1 MTDDDRGG
9 GLGIAEPE
17 SSLLIGEDDGTRS
30 LLAALDRVRSEL
42 DRERAAAPPLVDELL
57 ALPPEIREERLRR
70 DLRFHTWGVCE
81 LLLARSLEAVRG
93 DGATATAATTAEWL
107 ARLALAGTE
116 RLDPALHPPPV
127 VGDLR
132 ARTWAAA
139 GEARRRQGDL
149 AGAEAALREAAAA
162 LVEGTGD
169 LLVEA
174 HLLEFE
180 AAVRRAEAR
189 NRDAAALLKQA
200 AARYRQAGETGLLE
214 RVLAERAALL
224 ALGNTPQEPARYF

>member
-9 GLGIAEPE
+9 GLGIAEPD

-42 DRERAAAPPLVDELL
+42 DRERAAAPALVDELL
-57 ALPPEIREERLRR
+57 ALAPGLREARLRR
-70 DLRFHTWGVCE
+70 DVRFHTWGVCE
-81 LLLARSLEAVRG
+81 LLLARSLEAVTEA
-93 DGATATAATTAEWL
+93 GAAVAESL
-107 ARLALAGTE
+107 ARLALAGAE
-116 RLDPALHPPPV
+116 RLDPVLHPPPV

-149 AGAEAALREAAAA
+149 AGAEAALREAAAC

-200 AARYRQAGETGLLE
+200 AARYRQAGETVLLE
-214 RVLAERAALL
+214 RVLAEREAVL
-224 ALGNTPQEPARYF
+224 AQGNTPQEPVRYF

>member
-42 DRERAAAPPLVDELL
+42 ERERAAAPALVDELL
-57 ALPPEIREERLRR
+57 ALPPDQREARLRR
-70 DLRFHTWGVCE
+70 DVRFHTWGVCE
-81 LLLARSLEAVRG
+81 LLLARSL
-93 DGATATAATTAEWL
+93 GAGKGGGAASAETAEPL
-107 ARLALAGTE
+107 ARLALAGAE
-116 RLDPALHPPPV
+116 RLDPVLHPPPV

-132 ARTWAAA
+132 ARAWAAA

-214 RVLAERAALL
+214 RVLAEREALL

>member
-57 ALPPEIREERLRR
+57 ALPAEIREERLRR

-93 DGATATAATTAEWL
+93 DGAAATMAESL

>member
-1 MTDDDRGG
+1 MIDDDRGG
-9 GLGIAEPE
+9 GLGIAEPAAG
-17 SSLLIGEDDGTRS
+17 LLIGEDDGTRS
-30 LLAALDRVRSEL
+30 LLAALDRVRAEL
-42 DRERAAAPPLVDELL
+42 DRERAAAPALADELL
-57 ALPPEIREERLRR
+57 ALAPELREARLRR
-70 DLRFHTWGVCE
+70 DVRFHTWGLCE
-81 LLLARSLEAVRG
+81 LLLARSLEAMTEP
-93 DGATATAATTAEWL
+93 GAAEAL
-107 ARLALAGTE
+107 ARLALAGAE
-116 RLDPALHPPPV
+116 RLDPVLHPPPV
-127 VGDLR
+127 AGDLK

-162 LVEGTGD
+162 LAAGTGD

-200 AARYRQAGETGLLE
+200 AARYRQAGETLLLE
-214 RVLAERAALL
+214 RVLAEREAVL

>member
-9 GLGIAEPE
+9 GLGIAEPDA
-17 SSLLIGEDDGTRS
+17 SLLIGEDDGTRA
-30 LLAALDRVRSEL
+30 LLAALDRVRAGL
-42 DRERAAAPPLVDELL
+42 DRERAAAPALVDELL
-57 ALPPEIREERLRR
+57 ALAPELREARLGR
-70 DLRFHTWGVCE
+70 DVRFHTWGVCE
-81 LLLARSLEAVRG
+81 LLLARSLEVVTEA
-93 DGATATAATTAEWL
+93 DAAAAESL
-107 ARLALAGTE
+107 ARLALAGAE
-116 RLDPALHPPPV
+116 RLDPVLHPPPV

-132 ARTWAAA
+132 ARLWAAA

-149 AGAEAALREAAAA
+149 AGAEAALREAAGC

-174 HLLEFE
+174 QLLEFE

-200 AARYRQAGETGLLE
+200 AARYRQAGETLPLE
-214 RVLAERAALL
+214 RVLSEREAVL
-224 ALGNTPQEPARYF
+224 ALGNTPLEPVRYF